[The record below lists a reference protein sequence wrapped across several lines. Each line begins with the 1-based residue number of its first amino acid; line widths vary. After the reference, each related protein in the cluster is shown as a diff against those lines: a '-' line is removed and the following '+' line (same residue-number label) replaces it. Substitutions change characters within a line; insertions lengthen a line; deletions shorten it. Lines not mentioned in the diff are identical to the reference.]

1 MTSMRVIEE
10 NGRSA
15 TARDEGVCDCG
26 CGCGIGMAREASVP
40 DRGGTR
46 PVGAIKALYR
56 RALGKLYGPCGCD
69 GSCGC
74 GGGLGR
80 G

>member
-26 CGCGIGMAREASVP
+26 CGTGMAREASVL

-56 RALGKLYGPCGCD
+56 RALGNLYGPCGCD